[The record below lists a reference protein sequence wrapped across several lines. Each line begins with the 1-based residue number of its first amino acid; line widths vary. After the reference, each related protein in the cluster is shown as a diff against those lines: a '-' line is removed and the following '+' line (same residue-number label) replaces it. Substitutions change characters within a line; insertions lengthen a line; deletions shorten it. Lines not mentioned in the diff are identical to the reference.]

1 MAELTV
7 QEITISGLEDV
18 YVAAA
23 GGGDT
28 FKNDGNTFFE
38 CINGSGGD
46 ITLTFT
52 TPGKVGGVAI
62 ADPTVVVTAGERRK
76 VGPFEPSIFNTS
88 AGLVAVGYSGVTSLT
103 VAAIRLP

>member
-1 MAELTV
+1 MAELSV
-7 QEITISGLEDV
+7 QEISITGLEHTLA
-18 YVAAA
+18 AAA

-28 FKNDGNTFFE
+28 FKNDGKTFFYVR
-38 CINGSGGD
+38 NGSVGD

-62 ADPTVVVTAGERRK
+62 ADPTVVVTAAEERMI
-76 VGPFEPSIFNTS
+76 GPFEPSIFNTS

>member
-1 MAELTV
+1 MAEISV
-7 QEITISGLEDV
+7 QEIAITGLEDV

-28 FKNDGNTFFE
+28 FKNDGRTFFE
-38 CINGSGGD
+38 CINGSGAD

-76 VGPFEPSIFNTS
+76 VGPFEPSIFNNS
-88 AGLVAVGYSGVTSLT
+88 SGLVAVGYSAATTVT